1 MILNL
6 KINLNSDKT
15 ALTTRDE
22 LTTKE
27 ELDWRLAPEKTIW
40 SEDEAEMTHNI
51 VEAFEKCG
59 IPFHGLVIDK
69 DKIIHIFWSSEQ
81 HKIDMEEENESK

>member
-51 VEAFEKCG
+51 VEAFEKMRYSVSRTWYRQG
-59 IPFHGLVIDK
+59 QNNTHFLV
-69 DKIIHIFWSSEQ
+69 
-81 HKIDMEEENESK
+81 